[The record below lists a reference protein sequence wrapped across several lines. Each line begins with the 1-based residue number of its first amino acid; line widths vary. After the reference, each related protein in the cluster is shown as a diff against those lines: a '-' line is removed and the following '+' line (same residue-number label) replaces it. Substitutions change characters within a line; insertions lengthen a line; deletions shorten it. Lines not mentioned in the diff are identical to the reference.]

1 MNYRKMSIGLNDKFS
16 QKYDGIMLGPW
27 YCVNDLAGL
36 LKQKF
41 FTQYTKIFRVPPK
54 AYYFC
59 GLYQKNF

>member
-1 MNYRKMSIGLNDKFS
+1 MISFLK
-16 QKYDGIMLGPW
+16 KYDGIVLGPW

-41 FTQYTKIFRVPPK
+41 FAQYTKIFRVPPK